1 MYLSLGQAAKETG
14 KSKSVISKALH
25 SGRLSGKKNDKGEWE
40 IDPAELFRVF
50 TKQNDLERKKEQNGT
65 PENPAQNAL
74 LQQEIRHLREQL
86 DRERELNRDLN
97 RRLDAENE
105 ERRKLTLLL
114 TDQRATASQKAAEGR
129 FARAWSILRG
139 KA

>member
-14 KSKSVISKALH
+14 KSKSVISNALH
-25 SGRLSGKKNDKGEWE
+25 SGRLSGKKTDKGGWE

-50 TKQNDLERKKEQNGT
+50 AKQNTQERKKEQNRM

-74 LQQEIRHLREQL
+74 LEQEIRHLREQL
-86 DRERELNRDLN
+86 DRERELNRDLS

-114 TDQRATASQKAAEGR
+114 TDQRATAPQKAAEGR
-129 FARAWSILRG
+129 LARAWSILRG

>member
-1 MYLSLGQAAKETG
+1 M
-14 KSKSVISKALH
+14 
-25 SGRLSGKKNDKGEWE
+25 
-40 IDPAELFRVF
+40 
-50 TKQNDLERKKEQNGT
+50 LE
-65 PENPAQNAL
+65 
-74 LQQEIRHLREQL
+74 QEIRHLREQL

-105 ERRKLTLLL
+105 ERRKLTMLL
-114 TDQRATASQKAAEGR
+114 TDQRATAPQKAAEGR

>member
-25 SGRLSGKKNDKGEWE
+25 SGRLSGKRNDKGEWE

-50 TKQNDLERKKEQNGT
+50 AKQNDLERKKEQFRT

-74 LQQEIRHLREQL
+74 LEQEIRHLHEQL

-114 TDQRATASQKAAEGR
+114 TDQRATTPQKATEGR
-129 FARAWSILRG
+129 LARAWSVLRG

>member
-25 SGRLSGKKNDKGEWE
+25 SGRLSGKRNDKGERE

-50 TKQNDLERKKEQNGT
+50 AKQNDLERKKEQFRT

-74 LQQEIRHLREQL
+74 LEQEIRHLHEQL

-114 TDQRATASQKAAEGR
+114 TDQRATTPQKATEGR
-129 FARAWSILRG
+129 LARAWSVLRG

>member
-25 SGRLSGKKNDKGEWE
+25 SGRLSGTRNDKGEWE

-50 TKQNDLERKKEQNGT
+50 AKQNDLERKKEQNGT

-114 TDQRATASQKAAEGR
+114 TDQRATAPQKAAEGR
-129 FARAWSILRG
+129 FARAWGILRG